1 MSQEK
6 HELEAQ
12 SEETHDVGLHDGD
25 QQMKLESSTTI
36 TGVKYSGPLPHPS
49 IMMDYKKLDPK
60 IPDVIIQEFQKAND
74 FYREQDRMDL
84 QAQIKAANDK
94 YEALEKDLGDTAKA
108 LEKAEGDIANAKKER
123 DELAKE
129 LGEAETAG
137 DAQNLW
143 PAFAARALAEFPEAC
158 IEVYTADNCHSQ

>member
-49 IMMDYKKLDPK
+49 IMMEYKKLDPK

-84 QAQIKAANDK
+84 QAQIKEVERQQEMAA
-94 YEALEKDLGDTAKA
+94 
-108 LEKAEGDIANAKKER
+108 R
-123 DELAKE
+123 R
-129 LGEAETAG
+129 
-137 DAQNLW
+137 QNM
-143 PAFAARALAEFPEAC
+143 AFALTILLLIVAVVAMVLGQDIFANITGLAFIGILIRAFL
-158 IEVYTADNCHSQ
+158 TKK